1 VEKKKRI
8 RRTKQELIASGYY
21 KDKAEKAK
29 KPKIRHRRTKQELIA
44 SGYYKDKNKDIKET
58 SNVKV
63 VQKHSRDKYKI
74 TKGTTE
80 KTEMKQIENIS
91 VERSIES
98 VDNVLNKKVELSSNA
113 FKTCSMTA
121 ETLSE
126 RQINKAKEQGLE
138 NWEHDLRND
147 YERGNIVYYVEI
159 NPYCHTKEL
168 IDCKVRTVY
177 AKSMICTIEDG
188 ECRVIGIEDI
198 DKVFATK
205 KDATRCYKHISV

>member
-1 VEKKKRI
+1 MEKKKRI
-8 RRTKQELIASGYY
+8 RRTREQLIAAGYY

-29 KPKIRHRRTKQELIA
+29 KPQIRHRRTKQELIA
-44 SGYYKDKNKDIKET
+44 SGYYKDKDKYIKDT
-58 SNVKV
+58 PDVNT
-63 VQKHSRDKYKI
+63 VQKHSRDKYRV
-74 TKGTTE
+74 TKDKAE
-80 KTEMKQIENIS
+80 KTETKHIINVS
-91 VERSIES
+91 VNRSIES
-98 VDNVLNKKVELSSNA
+98 VDSVLTERVELSNNG

-126 RQINKAKEQGLE
+126 RQIQKAKEQGLD
-138 NWEHDLRND
+138 NWEYDLRND
-147 YERGNIVYYVEI
+147 YERGNIVYYVEV

-198 DKVFATK
+198 DKVFVTK
-205 KDATRCYKHISV
+205 KDAARCYKHIRI

>member
-1 VEKKKRI
+1 MEKKKKH
-8 RRTKQELIASGYY
+8 RRTREELIAAGYY

-29 KPKIRHRRTKQELIA
+29 KPQTRHRRTKAELIA
-44 SGYYKDKNKDIKET
+44 DGYYKNKGIKEAP
-58 SNVKV
+58 NVKAI
-63 VQKHSRDKYKI
+63 QKHSRDKYKI
-74 TKGTTE
+74 IKGTTE
-80 KTEMKQIENIS
+80 KTETKQIKNIS

-205 KDATRCYKHISV
+205 KDANHYYKHIRI

>member
-1 VEKKKRI
+1 MEKKKRI
-8 RRTKQELIASGYY
+8 RRTREQLIASGYY

-29 KPKIRHRRTKQELIA
+29 KPQTRHRRTRAELIA

-58 SNVKV
+58 PNVNV
-63 VQKHSRDKYKI
+63 VQKHNRDKYRI
-74 TKGTTE
+74 TKDKVK
-80 KTEMKQIENIS
+80 KTEIS
-91 VERSIES
+91 VERSVEP
-98 VDNVLNKKVELSSNA
+98 VDSALNKKAELSNNV
-113 FKTCSMTA
+113 FKSLSMTS

-126 RQINKAKEQGLE
+126 RQIQKAKEQGLD
-138 NWEHDLRND
+138 NWEYDLRND
-147 YERGNIVYYVEI
+147 YERGNIVYYVEV

-198 DKVFATK
+198 DKVFITK
-205 KDATRCYKHISV
+205 KDAMRYYKHIKTI

>member
-1 VEKKKRI
+1 MSKDKYKI
-8 RRTKQELIASGYY
+8 LKSTKQ
-21 KDKAEKAK
+21 
-29 KPKIRHRRTKQELIA
+29 PKIKHRRTKKQLIA
-44 SGYYKDKNKDIKET
+44 AGYYDNKDKK
-58 SNVKV
+58 SNSISAK
-63 VQKHSRDKYKI
+63 QK
-74 TKGTTE
+74 
-80 KTEMKQIENIS
+80 NA
-91 VERSIES
+91 
-98 VDNVLNKKVELSSNA
+98 DNENA
-113 FKTCSMTA
+113 FKSHSMTA

-126 RQINKAKEQGLE
+126 RQINKAKEQGLK

-205 KDATRCYKHISV
+205 KDANHYYKHIRI

>member
-1 VEKKKRI
+1 MEKKKRH
-8 RRTKQELIASGYY
+8 RRTHEELIASGYY

-29 KPKIRHRRTKQELIA
+29 KPQIRHRKTKQELIA

-58 SNVKV
+58 PDVKV
-63 VQKHSRDKYKI
+63 VKHNRDKYKI

-80 KTEMKQIENIS
+80 KTETKQIQNIS

-98 VDNVLNKKVELSSNA
+98 VDNVLNKKVELSNNG
-113 FKTCSMTA
+113 FKTCSITA

-159 NPYCHTKEL
+159 NSYCHTKEL

-205 KDATRCYKHISV
+205 KDANHYYKHIKI